1 MAELHHWMRFWH
13 NTEGKNHIEK
23 SFGLV
28 TSLALSSL
36 WHRQRPVVWMR
47 TLIVFHKV
55 PLPVSRVQGSHQQT
69 ETPKLCL
76 LFLVRH
82 NLITWECRAS
92 LTSPV
97 LCKTGMFGVF
107 PLPVPTHE
115 CSIGFW
121 LLDTLHGRYY
131 WGAAMMKPPL
141 ALGTASFNAAEEN
154 EHLGMVLLGSH
165 AGPPTCCKYMTSLC
179 KAVSS
184 VAHFPKYALYRCIG
198 CDFNNSQ
205 SLFPILCYWLN
216 SKGSIYIKGQ
226 ILKILRRTLGYLFWN
241 LIEISVMLFTDE
253 NPNRCI
259 SEACNDSSVLWN
271 ETQQGGK

>member
-1 MAELHHWMRFWH
+1 MLQMAELHHWMRFWH

-121 LLDTLHGRYY
+121 LLDTLT
-131 WGAAMMKPPL
+131 W
-141 ALGTASFNAAEEN
+141 EI
-154 EHLGMVLLGSH
+154 LLRGSH
-165 AGPPTCCKYMTSLC
+165 DETSSCFGNCKFQCSWGEWISWHGSAGFSCWAS
-179 KAVSS
+179 
-184 VAHFPKYALYRCIG
+184 
-198 CDFNNSQ
+198 N
-205 SLFPILCYWLN
+205 
-216 SKGSIYIKGQ
+216 
-226 ILKILRRTLGYLFWN
+226 
-241 LIEISVMLFTDE
+241 ML
-253 NPNRCI
+253 
-259 SEACNDSSVLWN
+259 
-271 ETQQGGK
+271 